1 VSDAVFVTGTDT
13 GIGKTLVSCAIAA
26 ALERRGLSVA
36 VYKPIETGCR
46 REGEHLVG
54 ADGPLLLEA
63 AGRAQPADSVS
74 SYLFE
79 LPAAPLAAAEAAC
92 TQIEPAR
99 LCNAFD
105 RLSDEFDFVLVE
117 GAGGLLVPIAH
128 DYTFSHLADDLEL
141 SVLCMVG
148 SRLGCINHALLTLET
163 LDSLGLETVGY
174 VINELEES
182 RSSDD
187 APDSDNVGPGHGATG
202 GPDAA
207 SNRRLIAAFTQERD
221 LGLFPFVPLDRRSDF
236 DTLADL
242 AEQHLDLDALL

>member
-1 VSDAVFVTGTDT
+1 MSDAIFVTGTDT

-26 ALERRGLSVA
+26 ALERRGLAVA

-46 REGEHLVG
+46 REGERLVG
-54 ADGPLLLEA
+54 ADGLLLLAA
-63 AGRAQPADSVS
+63 AGHAQSADSVS

-99 LCNAFD
+99 LCNGFE

-128 DYTFSHLADDLEL
+128 DYTFSHLADDLDL
-141 SVLCMVG
+141 AVLCVVG

-163 LDSLGLETVGY
+163 LDALGLETLGY
-174 VINELEES
+174 VINELEAG
-182 RSSDD
+182 RSSDADEED
-187 APDSDNVGPGHGATG
+187 AGVPDA
-202 GPDAA
+202 PDAA
-207 SNRRLIAAFTQERD
+207 SHRRLIAAFTQERD
-221 LGLFPFVPLDRRSDF
+221 LGLFPFVPLDRRNDF
-236 DTLADL
+236 ETLADL